1 MIAFYGS
8 CTELLNIILGR
19 IGYYASYIDSYPI
32 LYMVGLLA
40 IVLSAV
46 SILGHLSKL

>member
-1 MIAFYGS
+1 MIDFYS
-8 CTELLNIILGR
+8 SLTDLLNILLGR
-19 IGYYASYIDSYPI
+19 IGYFASYIDSYPI

-40 IVLSAV
+40 IVFSAV

>member
-1 MIAFYGS
+1 MIAFYS
-8 CTELLNIILGR
+8 SLTDLINVILGR
-19 IGYYASYIDSYPI
+19 LSYYASYIDSYPI

-46 SILGHLSKL
+46 SILSHLSKI

>member
-1 MIAFYGS
+1 MIAFYS
-8 CTELLNIILGR
+8 SITDLLNIILGR
-19 IGYYASYIDSYPI
+19 LGYYASYIDAYPI

-40 IVLSAV
+40 IALSAV